1 MQAQINLS
9 STLSFELREALLVY
23 RSDRAS
29 HHAKNPDSFVSK
41 HPVHLSS
48 EGVPSLGAGSALGKS
63 DVTDLLRQLQG
74 SLSVEFLPLHVLART
89 QESIVWWAPAAVR
102 PMFYAKE
109 KGREVALLSG
119 KRFPQPGLV
128 FRAQPGSLEVRAV
141 ACPDRPEADTPL
153 YRAPYWNVS
162 DQGGVCL
169 GSARVPREVMIA
181 SLPRWEEGFF
191 QSEFTHP
198 NAVKKLTEHPG
209 GFIGLWASLIGR
221 RTFPIECLA
230 GAGETLN
237 QLLQR

>member
-23 RSDRAS
+23 RTDREA
-29 HHAKNPDSFVSK
+29 HHSKNPGSFVTK

-48 EGVPSLGAGSALGKS
+48 EGVPSLGAGTSMGKS
-63 DVTDLLRQLQG
+63 DLIDLLRQLQG
-74 SLSVEFLPLHVLART
+74 SLSVEFLPSHVLART
-89 QESIVWWAPAAVR
+89 QDSLVWWAPAAVQL
-102 PMFYAKE
+102 MFYAKE

-128 FRAQPGSLEVRAV
+128 FRAQPGNLEVRAV
-141 ACPDRPEADTPL
+141 ECPDRPEAGTPL
-153 YRAPYWNVS
+153 YRAPYWNVN

-169 GSARVPREVMIA
+169 GSARVPREVTIA
-181 SLPRWEEGFF
+181 SLPQWEEGFF

-198 NAVKKLTEHPG
+198 NAAKKLTEHPG
-209 GFIGLWASLIGR
+209 GFIGLWTSLIGQQI
-221 RTFPIECLA
+221 FPTDCLA

-237 QLLQR
+237 QFLQR